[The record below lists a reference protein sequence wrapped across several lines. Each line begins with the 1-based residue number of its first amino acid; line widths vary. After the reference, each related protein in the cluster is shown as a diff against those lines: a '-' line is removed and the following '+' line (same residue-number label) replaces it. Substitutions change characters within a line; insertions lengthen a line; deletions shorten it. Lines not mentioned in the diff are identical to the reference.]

1 MDELK
6 AGLKKRDLLHVIEDD
21 LEATDDDVS
30 SLLDMVFSP
39 DGSVSGDND
48 APVDENDVFDDQDL
62 LDDEGKP
69 KGEKANADDL
79 EEILK
84 NMGDGI
90 SITDEE
96 LAEDILKDDEE

>member
-6 AGLKKRDLLHVIEDD
+6 AGLKKRKLLHVIEDD

-39 DGSVSGDND
+39 DGTVSG
-48 APVDENDVFDDQDL
+48 ENDEPVNSNDIFDDQDN
-62 LDDEGKP
+62 LDDEGKV
-69 KGEKANADDL
+69 KGEKSKADDL

-84 NMGDGI
+84 NMGDGV

-96 LAEDILKDDEE
+96 LAADILKDDEE